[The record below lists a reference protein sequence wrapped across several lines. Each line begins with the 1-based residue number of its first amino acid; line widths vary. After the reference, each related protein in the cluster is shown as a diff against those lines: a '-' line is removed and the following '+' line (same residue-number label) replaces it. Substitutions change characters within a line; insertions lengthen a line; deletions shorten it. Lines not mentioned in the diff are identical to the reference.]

1 MFRVRTVILALSSV
15 AVFAS
20 APVMAKEHKHRAF
33 ITADWVSPLATE
45 DVDFETV
52 QDAVQGTD
60 DFGFEAGYEYRFTD
74 FVGLEGSYL
83 IGSNDFELQDADTTL
98 GSVDQQA
105 ITAALNFHVLP
116 GDKRFDLWFAPLVS
130 WYSFGD
136 FDIDDAIDSED
147 VELNTEWGYGA
158 AVGFDVGLGS
168 SQTVAITGGVRYVK
182 VELAGED
189 FSGVDFDPLIA
200 RVGLAFRWGTR

>member
-1 MFRVRTVILALSSV
+1 MFKARTALLAL
-15 AVFAS
+15 AAMAFFAS
-20 APVMAKEHKHRAF
+20 APALASDHKHRAF
-33 ITADWVSPLATE
+33 ITADWISPLATE
-45 DVDFETV
+45 DIDFETV

-60 DFGFEAGYEYRFTD
+60 DFGFEFGYEYRFTD
-74 FVGLEGSYL
+74 LVGLEGSYL
-83 IGSNDFELQDADTTL
+83 IGSNDFELQDADTNL

-105 ITAALNFHVLP
+105 VTAALNFHVIP
-116 GDKRFDLWFAPLVS
+116 GTKRFDLWLAPLVS

-158 AVGFDVGLGS
+158 AVGFEAGLGEK
-168 SQTVAITGGVRYVK
+168 QTVAITGGIRYVK

-189 FSGVDFDPLIA
+189 FSGIDFDPIIA

>member
-1 MFRVRTVILALSSV
+1 MSKARTAFVFVAAVAFLAT
-15 AVFAS
+15 
-20 APVMAKEHKHRAF
+20 APAMAGDHKHRAF
-33 ITADWVSPLATE
+33 ITADWISPLAT
-45 DVDFETV
+45 DDLDFETV

-74 FVGLEGSYL
+74 LVGLEGSYL
-83 IGSNDFELQDADTTL
+83 IGSNDFELQDADTEL

-105 ITAALNFHVLP
+105 ITAALNFYFVH
-116 GDKRFDLWFAPLVS
+116 GKRFDFWGAPLVS

-136 FDIDDAIDSED
+136 FDIDDAIDNED

-158 AVGFDVGLGS
+158 GLGFEAGLGDK
-168 SQTVAITGGVRYVK
+168 QTVAITTGIRYVK

-189 FSGVDFDPLIA
+189 FSGVNIDPIIA